1 MASEKTLEVPRDI
14 GKTNSNNSN
23 LCKTSKMVGVPF
35 KYYERVPP
43 PSLRAQSVSVHRCFN
58 QRLGSSSRGPKNPGH
73 LVRSRE
79 DTPCQSTRAQSCIL
93 GSKTLRARV
102 NTKSRLDLFRQLFSG
117 SLPEQT
123 RRHKVMGNDPNDME
137 DLLLDQPQRNPGP
150 VPTRPRFTQRDC
162 RLLVKGRQDHPDRM
176 VPTPCSFPANMSDL
190 ASARGRH
197 VCNLPQ
203 SQAQKVHFTNPR
215 PKGLEGGLFEPT
227 LGPARRICLLPH
239 RHPPSTGPKDVD
251 LSVSNDCDS
260 SRVARDGLVLGPH
273 RALNQATTQTTP
285 VEVPVE
291 TASQQV
297 PSQEPGISQSSCL
310 ESGFQERQTPR
321 FSSSVETRVKAPQRK
336 SSRAVYTA
344 RWTIF
349 RTWCTE
355 NQVDVSLSPIP
366 SIADFLLYLFEQKGL
381 KPSTIAG
388 YRTAIADG
396 LGPEGEAV
404 STIREL
410 NRLLASFHR
419 DRPRSSRSI
428 PSWDLSL
435 VLLALTR
442 QPFEPLRT
450 TDLKLLT
457 FKTVFLLALAS
468 GKRRAEI
475 HAWLESSVFFKA
487 DGSKVTLAP
496 SPAFLA
502 KNQLASEGPDSI
514 QPVVIPALAPGLD
527 LDLIEDRSLCPV
539 RALRI
544 YLDRTKGLRKD
555 KTYCLYPSR
564 RVTPK
569 ISLDPQY
576 QIGLKRLS
584 NLHTKTQIMRFYRS
598 LTSKPMT

>member
-1 MASEKTLEVPRDI
+1 MYQCIKRLRDISGSEPNKRVSIRLPSVRHSNSPPRVHHTRERSESTSQIQRNLYAPVSGRLACTFRYQRAMSSRHTKSAKFSKRSGLASEFREIGAASKSKAGFSWVQLRSSKGSCLSYSKKSSKINPFHRVFQQKIIHNSQNPHVFHRSSGQLRKDNSPRKTSYQTLPMASEKTLEVPRDI

-23 LCKTSKMVGVPF
+23 LCKASKMVGVPF
-35 KYYERVPP
+35 KYFERVPP

-58 QRLGSSSRGPKNPGH
+58 QRLGSSSRGPKNPGP

-117 SLPEQT
+117 SLSEQT

-137 DLLLDQPQRNPGP
+137 DLFLVQPQRNPGP

-215 PKGLEGGLFEPT
+215 PKGLEGGLFEST
-227 LGPARRICLLPH
+227 LGPARQICLLPH

-251 LSVSNDCDS
+251 LSVSDDCDS
-260 SRVARDGLVLGPH
+260 SRMARDGLVLGPH
-273 RALNQATTQTTP
+273 RAVNQATPQPTP

-310 ESGFQERQTPR
+310 ESGFPERQTPR

-366 SIADFLLYLFEQKGL
+366 
-381 KPSTIAG
+381 
-388 YRTAIADG
+388 
-396 LGPEGEAV
+396 
-404 STIREL
+404 
-410 NRLLASFHR
+410 RL
-419 DRPRSSRSI
+419 
-428 PSWDLSL
+428 
-435 VLLALTR
+435 
-442 QPFEPLRT
+442 
-450 TDLKLLT
+450 
-457 FKTVFLLALAS
+457 
-468 GKRRAEI
+468 
-475 HAWLESSVFFKA
+475 
-487 DGSKVTLAP
+487 
-496 SPAFLA
+496 
-502 KNQLASEGPDSI
+502 
-514 QPVVIPALAPGLD
+514 PAL
-527 LDLIEDRSLCPV
+527 SV
-539 RALRI
+539 
-544 YLDRTKGLRKD
+544 
-555 KTYCLYPSR
+555 
-564 RVTPK
+564 
-569 ISLDPQY
+569 
-576 QIGLKRLS
+576 
-584 NLHTKTQIMRFYRS
+584 
-598 LTSKPMT
+598 